1 MRHASTGGSNNRR
14 QRNNRPARRGGGG
27 GGGNQRSQVYD
38 SNGPD
43 VRIRGSAAQV
53 AEKYEALSKDA
64 FGAGDLI
71 LAESYLQ
78 HAEHYVRL
86 ITVYDERPAVS
97 GNEAVIDTADGG
109 DESEPV
115 ERFVKKSQPAPQ
127 RPVQDDL
134 GLPSSI
140 LGISARD
147 GVDA

>member
-1 MRHASTGGSNNRR
+1 MRHGSSGGSNNRR

-27 GGGNQRSQVYD
+27 GGGNNRNQVYD

-64 FGAGDLI
+64 FGAGDMI

-86 ITVYDERPAVS
+86 ITVYDERQAITTNDS
-97 GNEAVIDTADGG
+97 VIDVTDSVDDA
-109 DESEPV
+109 EPV

-140 LGISARD
+140 LGLSPRD
-147 GVDA
+147 GVEA